1 VPGEGEA
8 GGASRGA
15 RAAAG
20 RSGQHAARQALTPVR
35 LGVLGG
41 TFDPPHLG
49 HLLAASDAFEALA
62 LDRLLFVPAA
72 QQPFKAGRVGASPEQ
87 RAAMCELMLGV
98 DARFAV
104 DRSEILRGG
113 LSYTVDTLA
122 ALAAAEPGV
131 ALFLL
136 IGEDLAEQ
144 VGTWREAPRIAEL
157 AEIAVMSR
165 EAGAAA
171 APAGGLPMRRI
182 ATRRVELSST
192 EVRARVK
199 AGRPING
206 YVADPVARYIRDT
219 GLYR

>member
-1 VPGEGEA
+1 M
-8 GGASRGA
+8 
-15 RAAAG
+15 
-20 RSGQHAARQALTPVR
+20 R

-49 HLLAASDAFEALA
+49 HLLAASDAYEALA

-72 QQPFKAGRVGASPEQ
+72 QQPFKAGRVAASPEQ

-104 DRSEILRGG
+104 ERSEILRGG

-136 IGEDLAEQ
+136 IGEDLADE
-144 VGTWREAPRIAEL
+144 VGSWRESARIAEL

-165 EAGAAA
+165 TAGAASW
-171 APAGGLPMRRI
+171 PAGGLPMRRI

-192 EVRARVK
+192 EVRARVR
-199 AGRPING
+199 AGKPING
-206 YVADPVARYIRDT
+206 FVADPVARYIRDT